1 MISQMKKLNT
11 DCDRVIFDSVRCPEE
26 QTTFKSTKK
35 KILIPEQ
42 RIESLRSSLTKHYE
56 DYRLEALKQS
66 FQSQKSK
73 TQLPQLQP
81 VQHVSKKKK
90 PGGKRLSPMKIE
102 REALEEGQ
110 LTSSSKFLPINES
123 PK

>member
-90 PGGKRLSPMKIE
+90 GGCKRLSPMKIE
-102 REALEEGQ
+102 REALEESQ